1 METERKMSHEELRQ
15 RLHELRDKEGKGE
28 LTVKEAGE
36 ITRLLVE
43 LGEEQ
48 EEKAGTP
55 G

>member
-1 METERKMSHEELRQ
+1 METEHKPTPEELRQ
-15 RLHELRDKEGKGE
+15 RLHELRQKEERGE

-48 EEKAGTP
+48 EIKAGH
-55 G
+55 